1 MRTRVTNTSI
11 NAYRQ
16 KKPVLTTDRERV
28 AAYIISE
35 TKHGRPV
42 WRRKIA
48 RALGMEVSSVSGRVN
63 EIMKNGIVVDGLEYR
78 IEMLSKKTFD
88 QETGVTVQAFWL
100 VHKNSG
106 QIKLAL

>member
-1 MRTRVTNTSI
+1 MRTNVASTSI

-28 AAYIISE
+28 AAYIINE

-48 RALGMEVSSVSGRVN
+48 RALGMEPSSVAGRVN
-63 EIMKNGIVVDGLEYR
+63 EILKNGIVIDGLEYR
-78 IEMLSKKTFD
+78 VEMLPKKAFD

-100 VHKNSG
+100 VLNSNR
-106 QIKLAL
+106 QMTLPL